1 MGASTVRIRTW
12 FTSLAAALGLMLS
25 VSTAQA
31 TPLVAGSGWQFD
43 EISISNAASANSPWT
58 FTLTT
63 SGVFSIVD
71 SFIAGDT
78 YDVFDVG
85 GLLVT
90 TTFAAAPTYWTPV
103 GDPADFNWVNLAY
116 SRGQILLG
124 PGSYAFDV
132 FGNTLPGG
140 VPAGLYVRL
149 DAITEVPAPGALAL
163 LAVGLTGLLVA
174 RRRLAA

>member
-90 TTFAAAPTYWTPV
+90 TTFAAA
-103 GDPADFNWVNLAY
+103 
-116 SRGQILLG
+116 SRQLRLRRVRQH
-124 PGSYAFDV
+124 A
-132 FGNTLPGG
+132 
-140 VPAGLYVRL
+140 AGRR
-149 DAITEVPAPGALAL
+149 AGGALCPA
-163 LAVGLTGLLVA
+163 
-174 RRRLAA
+174 

>member
-1 MGASTVRIRTW
+1 MKSW
-12 FTSLAAALGLMLS
+12 FTSLAAALGLVLS
-25 VSTAQA
+25 VSASQA
-31 TPLVAGSGWQFD
+31 TPLVVGSGWQFD
-43 EISISNAASANSPWT
+43 QISTSNVESDNSPWT

-63 SGVFSIVD
+63 SGVFSVTD
-71 SFIAGDT
+71 AFIAGDT

-103 GDPADFNWVNLAY
+103 GDAADFAWVNLSY
-116 SRGQILLG
+116 SRGQLLLG

-140 VPAGLYVRL
+140 VPAGFYVRV
-149 DAITEVPAPGALAL
+149 DTINEVPAPAALGLFAMG
-163 LAVGLTGLLVA
+163 LAGLLVA
-174 RRRLAA
+174 RRRLGA